1 MVMSLLII
9 DEINDYMA
17 LEIDYV
23 CLREVDFTKILSIKI
38 TKT

>member
-23 CLREVDFTKILSIKI
+23 CLRAVDFTKILSI
-38 TKT
+38 